1 MFKEP
6 EGTKVFGTDVLATT
20 MNNADEMNIY
30 VQKGNGA
37 KKTSGPL
44 SSANPRISAAA
55 QKTTFIQHGLKIYIF
70 NQNTLLCIQ
79 I

>member
-44 SSANPRISAAA
+44 SSANP
-55 QKTTFIQHGLKIYIF
+55 
-70 NQNTLLCIQ
+70 
-79 I
+79 